1 MKTDY
6 VIFWA
11 DGHHPVRILPMRLDS
26 RDLDLGSHYSLV
38 LNGYCRH
45 LQAQGLGQCIQWEA
59 SDDCKGSYP
68 ELLAHDL
75 AAYCAWIES
84 AAVPV

>member
-1 MKTDY
+1 MRTDY

-11 DGHHPVRILPMRLDS
+11 DGHHPVRILPMRLYS
-26 RDLDLGSHYSLV
+26 RDLGLGSHYSLL

-45 LQAQGLGQCIQWEA
+45 LQSKGLGARVEWEA

-68 ELLAHDL
+68 KLLARDL
-75 AAYCAWIES
+75 ADYCAWVES